1 MEKIKLSNGENINKL
16 GQGTWNMGEHLQNV
30 NAEIATIKKGIDL
43 GLNLL
48 DTAEMYGEGNSER
61 FISKAIEGVS
71 RDDLFI
77 VSKVYPHNACNKK
90 LEKSLDKSL
99 KNLKTD
105 YLDMYLLHWKGSVPL
120 EETVFA
126 LEEQVKKGKIKSWGV
141 SNFDTREME
150 QLLQIE
156 NGKNCRV
163 NQVMYHLGSRGVEY
177 DLLPY
182 LTEQNIVL
190 MAYCPLAQ
198 AGRLKSNMWTNN
210 VVNDIAKKYNVS
222 VANVLLNFI
231 MRHKNV
237 IAIPKASKIS
247 NVEDNARSLDFSL
260 TDEDINLLNTEF
272 PAPTTKQYLDIV

>member
-16 GQGTWNMGEHLQNV
+16 GQGTWNMGENLQNV
-30 NAEIATIKKGIDL
+30 NSEIATIKKGIDL

-141 SNFDTREME
+141 SNFDTRDME

-198 AGRLKSNMWTNN
+198 AGRLKSDIWTNN